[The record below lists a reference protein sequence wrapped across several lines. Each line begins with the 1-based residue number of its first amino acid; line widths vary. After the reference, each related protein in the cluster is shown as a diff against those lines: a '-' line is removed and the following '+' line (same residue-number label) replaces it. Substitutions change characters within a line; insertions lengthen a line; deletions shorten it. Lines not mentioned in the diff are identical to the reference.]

1 MKIYTT
7 TKLVVLTLLLT
18 AAGFVFAENHP
29 PFPDGSG
36 PGPRHD
42 RDREHG
48 QFRQKGHRNKQMN
61 EMHRKGMEAMNWL
74 KEKDPKEFERLSA
87 LRKEDRPAFIKEM
100 HNVMKEFMKEK
111 HPEMVKM
118 HEQYKKSNQKIK
130 KLADKYKKAETAE
143 EKVEIKTKL
152 KQVLGKQFD
161 SKQKLKSKEVK
172 MLENRTSKLKES
184 LETRLKNKES
194 IIDTRLKSITEGK
207 EAVEW

>member
-18 AAGFVFAENHP
+18 AAGFIFAENHP
-29 PFPDGSG
+29 PCPDGSG
-36 PGPRHD
+36 HGPRRD
-42 RDREHG
+42 RDRGHG
-48 QFRQKGHRNKQMN
+48 QFRQEGHRNKQMN
-61 EMHRKGMEAMNWL
+61 EMRRKGMEAMNWL
-74 KEKDPKEFERLSA
+74 KEKEPKEFERLST
-87 LRKEDRPAFIKEM
+87 LRKEDRPAFFKEM

-111 HPEMVKM
+111 HPEMLKM
-118 HEQYKKSNQKIK
+118 LEQYKKSNQKIK

-143 EKVEIKTKL
+143 EKAEIETKL